1 VKRLAVLA
9 VTLGL
14 AALAGCSSA
23 DQDQGLDMA
32 AVGNDLQALAQAR
45 VLLGHQSVGRNIL
58 AGVQSLA
65 QQAGVS
71 VRIVEVGSGAADT
84 QPGLFHSAIGRNG
97 DPDGKCEAFAAL
109 LDRPERPQYDVALM
123 KFCYVDFEGASATDV
138 EKMLDRYA
146 RMVQQLREHRPDVQ
160 LVHATVPLRADP
172 PGWKTTVKRLIGR
185 ATDEDGANVL
195 RNQFNTGL
203 RQRFAREAIF
213 DLAAAE
219 STLPDGSRSSFTQDG
234 RTIYTL
240 EPRYTTDGGHL
251 NEEGQR
257 WVAAQFLRAVAQALR
272 PRTQDRE

>member
-1 VKRLAVLA
+1 
-9 VTLGL
+9 
-14 AALAGCSSA
+14 
-23 DQDQGLDMA
+23 
-32 AVGNDLQALAQAR
+32 
-45 VLLGHQSVGRNIL
+45 
-58 AGVQSLA
+58 
-65 QQAGVS
+65 
-71 VRIVEVGSGAADT
+71 
-84 QPGLFHSAIGRNG
+84 
-97 DPDGKCEAFAAL
+97 
-109 LDRPERPQYDVALM
+109 
-123 KFCYVDFEGASATDV
+123 V

-146 RMVQQLREHRPDVQ
+146 RMVQELREHRPDVQ

-195 RNQFNTGL
+195 RNQFNAGL
-203 RQRFAREAIF
+203 RQRFAREPIF

-219 STLPDGSRSSFTQDG
+219 STLADGSRSSFTQDG